1 MCIYLSE
8 EEERERDKEIEREK
22 RARESVCSRC
32 KERQQVTKLS
42 FKLLRHRLTGR
53 ERERERERVGFRSV
67 KLKES
72 AIKSGV
78 CFPSITYNGVSTCQL
93 L

>member
-1 MCIYLSE
+1 VCVVDAK
-8 EEERERDKEIEREK
+8 RDNK
-22 RARESVCSRC
+22 SPSFL
-32 KERQQVTKLS
+32 LS
-42 FKLLRHRLTGR
+42 FYVTDSQAER